1 MESLTSPKITVG
13 VHCLRIRTKRMY
25 VASVVDPAE
34 STFYD
39 PYEASA
45 YWCVDTHERLRSRWP
60 TGPAGRVLRRN
71 EGAANYRHPWCDVSA
86 TPVAR
91 GFSCASERKAL

>member
-1 MESLTSPKITVG
+1 MEALRSPKITVG

-45 YWCVDTHERLRSRWP
+45 YWCVDTTSGFGPDGQPVRPDVCNGERGCCKL
-60 TGPAGRVLRRN
+60 
-71 EGAANYRHPWCDVSA
+71 
-86 TPVAR
+86 
-91 GFSCASERKAL
+91 